1 MAAKMSLYFPG
12 SLKSRTERKF
22 ELEEFC
28 QSFATKGAVELQIFG
43 ITGSSTVKAE
53 SVNEEKIPQYYKLE
67 QNGNISSRSPT

>member
-1 MAAKMSLYFPG
+1 MAGKMSLHFPG

-22 ELEEFC
+22 ELEEFRNKRR
-28 QSFATKGAVELQIFG
+28 SGTANFRDTS
-43 ITGSSTVKAE
+43 TRSSTVQAE